1 MRPELIDKKTN
12 KNGEDHCPIPTWV
25 VFNSNDNSPN
35 LANNKDINM
44 KNYLRE
50 NFPKFYD
57 NFELTD
63 YIGSNFG
70 NFIYTGRTKNNADK
84 NLYSF
89 KFSIQNNK
97 SAKKSKES
105 YREIYYQKN
114 SHHINISQIL
124 AFYKIKEQDFFTVS
138 EFGAFGHLDK
148 FLNKFLKRKVVSETF
163 INFIAKQ
170 ILEGIN
176 YEHINQKILYLN
188 MKEDNIIIQPNLII
202 KLQGFSSSISF
213 KGYKPNDII
222 KLKRKGIDRYM
233 APEIINEEQIEV
245 RYGTKIDV
253 YSLGVILYKLAFGFY
268 PKGLS
273 EIKEDEEDKMIA
285 AINNPSLEFPKCMEI
300 SGKFKSFLEHLLEKD
315 YKKRYSIKDALND
328 PWIKG
333 WDIINEEKENTGIMD
348 YFFERLLNN
357 NIPGFNRYIK

>member
-1 MRPELIDKKTN
+1 MFPESIDKNAN
-12 KNGEDHCPIPTWV
+12 KGGKESTWIISNG
-25 VFNSNDNSPN
+25 NDNSPN
-35 LANNKDINM
+35 LANYNDADI
-44 KNYLRE
+44 KN
-50 NFPKFYD
+50 NIQKTFPEFFEKFD
-57 NFELTD
+57 ILD
-63 YIGSNFG
+63 YINPDRR
-70 NFIYTGRTKNNADK
+70 IVYVVKNNSKK
-84 NLYSF
+84 NSFAF
-89 KFSIQNNK
+89 KFTIEKNK
-97 SAKKSKES
+97 CAKLRKAS
-105 YREIYYQKN
+105 YPEIYYQKTL
-114 SHHINISQIL
+114 HHNNISQIL
-124 AFYKIKEQDFFTVS
+124 AFHKINEQNFFSIS
-138 EFGAFGHLDK
+138 EFSVFGDLSYYV
-148 FLNKFLKRKVVSETF
+148 NKILKRKVISEAF
-163 INFIAKQ
+163 INFLAKQ

-300 SGKFKSFLEHLLEKD
+300 SGKFKSFLENLLKKD